1 MTLKALN
8 VNIMNVFMSST
19 IDSNLFN
26 NSKSSFTNR
35 VPLLSNE
42 RKYVELRSLL
52 FDNRISYIEKHD
64 APILIFHTPDIV
76 QPSVDENVFNIKVI
90 EVFTFN
96 CDVVF
101 TVSQINRSIV
111 KNTEIILPSQE
122 FLDISH
128 FVKLVNKELLKSK
141 CGVTVEVYNK
151 NEQDTRI
158 VFKKDTISEVKTR
171 ISLPGQLAYELGFLK
186 KYTEKHLTIPLKSR
200 IKGRYEM
207 QQKPSFFTLVWLKE
221 CDVETVSD
229 LLKLLRYI
237 IENVGFLPSYPE
249 TFSDSIHFKLN
260 VKQSGLLGVS
270 FLNDF
275 LKTITSVDPVFDRSE
290 TFDFLKQNSQYCSFH
305 SEVNIEIKKFQKP
318 KLIKVFCPQLS
329 HTSALTSSSL
339 GLLALLPFKNTSS
352 YQYKSE
358 NPIVVPLYNS
368 KIEKIT
374 IKITDEND
382 VQLRLSTGVP
392 SFINCRLTTNIFEM
406 YTICHF
412 NSGDRESK
420 KYFPSNSSSY
430 FTQNLAQPIDAR
442 IGEYHASLQSI
453 FLPPALHNINSETTK
468 FKIEY
473 IEGGELLEDDLNID
487 TGFYTRTSFIDS
499 LNKKLQSRQI
509 HFELNNGI
517 LIMHNKSSSYIKLAL
532 NPQLSYFLGCTTGMD
547 QNWIE
552 INLAENTS
560 KSLLFSYK
568 FLSLVTRFIKVKAN
582 FITDS
587 LLGNNLQ
594 AIFRIVNLD
603 VENMKDD
610 GQGVFVSFPS
620 KHWIKIIPN
629 IYNNITL
636 SFSDENDIPL
646 SYSSSKSV
654 EGIFIV
660 RKGLKDGIV

>member
-1 MTLKALN
+1 
-8 VNIMNVFMSST
+8 
-19 IDSNLFN
+19 
-26 NSKSSFTNR
+26 
-35 VPLLSNE
+35 
-42 RKYVELRSLL
+42 
-52 FDNRISYIEKHD
+52 
-64 APILIFHTPDIV
+64 
-76 QPSVDENVFNIKVI
+76 
-90 EVFTFN
+90 
-96 CDVVF
+96 
-101 TVSQINRSIV
+101 
-111 KNTEIILPSQE
+111 
-122 FLDISH
+122 
-128 FVKLVNKELLKSK
+128 
-141 CGVTVEVYNK
+141 
-151 NEQDTRI
+151 
-158 VFKKDTISEVKTR
+158 
-171 ISLPGQLAYELGFLK
+171 
-186 KYTEKHLTIPLKSR
+186 
-200 IKGRYEM
+200 
-207 QQKPSFFTLVWLKE
+207 
-221 CDVETVSD
+221 
-229 LLKLLRYI
+229 
-237 IENVGFLPSYPE
+237 
-249 TFSDSIHFKLN
+249 
-260 VKQSGLLGVS
+260 
-270 FLNDF
+270 
-275 LKTITSVDPVFDRSE
+275 
-290 TFDFLKQNSQYCSFH
+290 
-305 SEVNIEIKKFQKP
+305 
-318 KLIKVFCPQLS
+318 
-329 HTSALTSSSL
+329 
-339 GLLALLPFKNTSS
+339 
-352 YQYKSE
+352 
-358 NPIVVPLYNS
+358 
-368 KIEKIT
+368 
-374 IKITDEND
+374 
-382 VQLRLSTGVP
+382 
-392 SFINCRLTTNIFEM
+392 M

-442 IGEYHASLQSI
+442 VGEYHASLQSI